1 MRLISGNGQ
10 TPPVVGDIGET
21 DHAFAGPFGR
31 DLVLTYFV
39 APDGGSEWEVEAY
52 DSELEALER
61 ATKQMPPQMRAGATK
76 RSWFQRLFRRG
87 PGR

>member
-1 MRLISGNGQ
+1 MRLISGDGQ

-39 APDGGSEWEVEAY
+39 TPGGGSEWEVEAY
-52 DSELEALER
+52 DSELEPLETATNQALQR
-61 ATKQMPPQMRAGATK
+61 TGAARK
-76 RSWFQRLFRRG
+76 RSWFQRLFGRG
-87 PGR
+87 PDR